1 MGYER
6 YGLRGVR
13 LYLKAFGVRE
23 SADKK
28 KIGLVTSKWVRPS
41 SPKCASTGDFL
52 PVQDL
57 GHL

>member
-13 LYLKAFGVRE
+13 LYLKAFG

-28 KIGLVTSKWVRPS
+28 EIGLVTSKWVRPS

-52 PVQDL
+52 PVQDF